1 MIHVKTDEIYGKNPI
16 ANVSDYRTHL
26 VSIDSRFRHNLLE
39 PSTDFQYRFAHPY
52 KNVIKARVA
61 SVEIPPAYYN
71 FSKAKKNTMFRLD
84 VLDYIGQRHFLT
96 VAGDEGYY
104 PTVEA
109 LVKAIQEKLHA
120 FRDQYGVFF
129 RLEYNPL
136 THRVTLFHDGS
147 APPPCPVAPT
157 HCPVAFGV
165 TWMMVGQEDRRADYG
180 LGALLGFVKPFYTV
194 DSPFQVT
201 SESLATVC
209 PDRYLLL
216 AVDDLYAVEHRTDD
230 SYVSCLAKVDLGGG
244 CGSGGAAV
252 GAAVGAAYG
261 LLDAASVTF
270 TRPRDMTQC
279 RIRLLDA
286 HGAVV
291 DTHDAHWSLSLELTE
306 VMSMPLYDDYRLTV
320 WSEEEPRAVRQT
332 SGAAAAIAPPAL
344 NYH

>member
-1 MIHVKTDEIYGKNPI
+1 
-16 ANVSDYRTHL
+16 
-26 VSIDSRFRHNLLE
+26 
-39 PSTDFQYRFAHPY
+39 
-52 KNVIKARVA
+52 
-61 SVEIPPAYYN
+61 
-71 FSKAKKNTMFRLD
+71 
-84 VLDYIGQRHFLT
+84 LT
-96 VAGDEGYY
+96 VAVDEGYY

-109 LVKAIQEKLHA
+109 LVEAIQEKLHA

-129 RLEYNPL
+129 RVEYNPL

-201 SESLATVC
+201 SESLASVC

-230 SYVSCLAKVDLGGG
+230 SYVSCLAKVDVGGG
-244 CGSGGAAV
+244 CAA
-252 GAAVGAAYG
+252 GCAAYA